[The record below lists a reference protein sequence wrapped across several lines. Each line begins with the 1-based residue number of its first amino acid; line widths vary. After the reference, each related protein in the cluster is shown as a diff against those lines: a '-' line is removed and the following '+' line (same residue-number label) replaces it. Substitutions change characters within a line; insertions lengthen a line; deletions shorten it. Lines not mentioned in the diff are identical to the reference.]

1 MSTTLQLRQL
11 LEQSRNLANSV
22 SAKKDLP
29 PIERNLEEIETQ
41 SRKFAS
47 KVTRPGEQP
56 EKKAPFFLAKW
67 GIDGEKLENAVRSIN
82 VLGAFEPR
90 ELVSETDISSYAEY
104 KYRSTVSSII
114 EDGHNQTIK
123 DYYNDFEKSLNLDW
137 EKTKNK
143 IFEEL
148 GQYKLP
154 VNTPST
160 TGDQSRRYSG
170 TSATRTPSR
179 AAPST
184 PSRMLTVSETP
195 FRTGAGVSYPNT
207 PAGMRSLGTPWTAT
221 RHPTTPRSEA
231 ATLFSAK
238 MTHYAEV
245 VLRLNE
251 SRLHNEDF
259 GVINSFLNAA
269 KKINS
274 DRSNKLIIECWRAF
288 AQIVGEENVLD
299 GHFQRN
305 PLKELQYFNLYQNQ
319 QGTSFYEL
327 QRRLLNG
334 ARQYL
339 EDQYNKWVDDYIA
352 SHRKEAQMGGIP
364 LPRNKAEAF
373 MRAFHRPNGGK
384 PMDNLEVC
392 STLCGNLTEALA
404 VARDYERHLHR
415 NDKTFITYFAEY
427 LQKNRRL
434 PREQRE
440 QLVAEIKQR
449 VKLSAKHPQDYYK
462 LTMYHILAQLPLT
475 TIPNTAI
482 PSTED
487 YLWFNLMIV
496 QHEKE
501 VGGIGNESLT
511 IGNFQK
517 HIIQF
522 GPNTY
527 TSDGKDPVQYF
538 RALLISAQ
546 FERAVDYLNKTDFS
560 VEAVHFGIALAYYGL
575 LRVPEN
581 QDAMATLLENG
592 DGINAYLNFNGLIH
606 HYVERFYSLRQ
617 KLAVHY
623 YSFLY
628 LYGHEQTEAARN
640 QVELSNAYIR
650 KLVYDTRNFEELL
663 GNPRKNLAS
672 IGEIPENLPLLHIHN
687 DAEFKAK
694 IIAPLGRQ
702 FELDHKYKQALE
714 LFELA
719 EEYSFAISVL
729 NKMLGEY
736 IWIYTHQQASV
747 ESDEELD
754 PQYVQQ
760 KFTQY
765 IQERLLNRCS
775 TMLIRDCELLLD
787 LTEFVKFYNQKDY
800 VRALELIERMNIVP
814 LEADMAEMAKR
825 NQELSGKSEEIR
837 RNYPA
842 IMLLTMECL
851 YECHQQL
858 KTRPSPGPFDTDS
871 FSKMHELQRKARNIM
886 QFVGFVKNS
895 LPSDIYNR
903 LAHFEV
909 LMR

>member
-1 MSTTLQLRQL
+1 
-11 LEQSRNLANSV
+11 
-22 SAKKDLP
+22 
-29 PIERNLEEIETQ
+29 
-41 SRKFAS
+41 
-47 KVTRPGEQP
+47 
-56 EKKAPFFLAKW
+56 
-67 GIDGEKLENAVRSIN
+67 
-82 VLGAFEPR
+82 
-90 ELVSETDISSYAEY
+90 
-104 KYRSTVSSII
+104 
-114 EDGHNQTIK
+114 
-123 DYYNDFEKSLNLDW
+123 
-137 EKTKNK
+137 
-143 IFEEL
+143 
-148 GQYKLP
+148 
-154 VNTPST
+154 
-160 TGDQSRRYSG
+160 
-170 TSATRTPSR
+170 
-179 AAPST
+179 
-184 PSRMLTVSETP
+184 
-195 FRTGAGVSYPNT
+195 
-207 PAGMRSLGTPWTAT
+207 
-221 RHPTTPRSEA
+221 
-231 ATLFSAK
+231 
-238 MTHYAEV
+238 
-245 VLRLNE
+245 
-251 SRLHNEDF
+251 
-259 GVINSFLNAA
+259 
-269 KKINS
+269 
-274 DRSNKLIIECWRAF
+274 NKLIIECWRAL

-305 PLKELQYFNLYQNQ
+305 PLKELQFFNSYQKR
-319 QGTSFYEL
+319 QGTNFYEL
-327 QRRLLNG
+327 QRRLLDG

-339 EDQYNKWVDDYIA
+339 EDQYDKWVDDYIA
-352 SHRKEAQMGGIP
+352 GHRKEAQMGGIP

-384 PMDNLEVC
+384 PMDHLEVIAEKIPLWGVIF
-392 STLCGNLTEALA
+392 TLTRCGNLTEALA

-427 LQKNRRL
+427 LQRKRRL

-440 QLVAEIKQR
+440 QLVADVKQR

-487 YLWFNLMIV
+487 YLWFNLTIV
-496 QHEKE
+496 QHGKE
-501 VGGIGNESLT
+501 VGGTGNESLT
-511 IGNFQK
+511 VGNFQK

-527 TSDGKDPVQYF
+527 TSDGKEPVQYF

-581 QDAMATLLENG
+581 QDAMATLLENS
-592 DGINAYLNFNGLIH
+592 DGISAYLNFNGLIY
-606 HYVERFYSLRQ
+606 HYVERFHLLRPR
-617 KLAVHY
+617 LAVHY

-628 LYGHEQTEAARN
+628 LYGSEQTEAARN

-650 KLVYDTRNFEELL
+650 QLVYDTGNFEELL
-663 GNPRKNLAS
+663 GNPRKHLAS
-672 IGEIPENLPLLHIHN
+672 EIPENLPLLHIHN
-687 DAEFKAK
+687 DVEFKAK
-694 IIAPLGRQ
+694 IIAPLGKK

-714 LFELA
+714 LLELA
-719 EEYSFAISVL
+719 EEYNFVISVL

-736 IWIYTHQQASV
+736 LWNHTHQQASI
-747 ESDEELD
+747 ETDEDLD
-754 PQYVQQ
+754 PKYVKQ
-760 KFTQY
+760 KFAQY
-765 IQERLLNRCS
+765 IQERLLNHCS
-775 TMLIRDCELLLD
+775 TMIIRDCELLLD
-787 LTEFVKFYNQKDY
+787 LTEFVNFYNQKDY
-800 VRALELIERMNIVP
+800 VRALELIERMNIIP

-842 IMLLTMECL
+842 LMLLTMECL
-851 YECHQQL
+851 YEYHQQL
-858 KTRPSPGPFDTDS
+858 KTRPSPGPLFDTDS